1 MENRKNTILLT
12 VIAVATLLVA
22 VVGATFAYF
31 TAQGGGSAT
40 TQINVA
46 TSTSSNSSFQLG
58 TTLQINANQENF
70 DTLESTHQTDTQTGT
85 VSWTPSN
92 QADGDELNFCYSVN
106 LNVTTNTFEY
116 IDEEVRNEAQVA
128 GTTIDASWDNT
139 PELVFTIT
147 KNSNPITEG
156 ITGLN
161 YETVDTSKTGGSRPE
176 VSGWDITEWGST
188 GAASVVI
195 PGNST
200 NKQYHQISG
209 TAGQASTDNWSIT
222 ATLINLDVDQQH
234 NTNKTFAGTLVFA
247 QVDCA
252 DGSPIA

>member
-40 TQINVA
+40 TNVNVT

-58 TTLQINANQENF
+58 ASLLLNANQDNF
-70 DTLESTHQTDTQTGT
+70 DTLESKHETDTQTGT
-85 VSWTPSN
+85 VSWTP
-92 QADGDELNFCYSVN
+92 AGGAAGDDLNFCYSVN

-116 IDEEVRNEAQVA
+116 IDEEVRNEAQTA
-128 GTTIDASWDNT
+128 GTTIDQSWDNT
-139 PELVFTIT
+139 PELVFTIS
-147 KNSNPITEG
+147 KNSSEIKTG

-161 YETVDTSKTGGSRPE
+161 YESVDTSKTGTRPA

-188 GAASVVI
+188 GATSVVI
-195 PGNST
+195 PDGST
-200 NKQYHQISG
+200 QWHQITS
-209 TAGQASTDNWSIT
+209 TAGSAKTDNWST
-222 ATLINLDVDQQH
+222 TVTLINLNVDQQH
-234 NTNKTFAGTLVFA
+234 NTNKSFVGTLVFA
-247 QVDCA
+247 QVDCE
-252 DGSPIA
+252 DGSPIE

>member
-31 TAQGGGSAT
+31 TAQGGGSGK
-40 TQINVA
+40 TQINA
-46 TSTSSNSSFQLG
+46 TTSTSSNSSFKLG
-58 TTLQINANQENF
+58 ASLIINANQENF
-70 DTLESTHQTDTQTGT
+70 DTLESTHQTGNQTGT
-85 VSWTPSN
+85 VTWTPAGG
-92 QADGDELNFCYSVN
+92 ADGDDLNFCYSVN

-116 IDEEVRNEAQVA
+116 IDEEVRSEAQVA

-147 KNSNPITEG
+147 KNSTEIKTG
-156 ITGLN
+156 ITGLTYAN
-161 YETVDTSKTGGSRPE
+161 VDASKTGTRPA
-176 VSGWDITEWGST
+176 VNGWDITEWGST

-200 NKQYHQISG
+200 NQQYHQITS
-209 TAGQASTDNWSIT
+209 TAGSAKTDNWSIT

-234 NTNKTFAGTLVFA
+234 NTNKSFVGTLVFA

-252 DGSPIA
+252 DGSPIE

>member
-31 TAQGGGSAT
+31 TAQGGGTAQT
-40 TQINVA
+40 NINVT
-46 TSTSSNSSFQLG
+46 TSTSSNSSFELG
-58 TTLQINANQENF
+58 SSLTINANQDNF
-70 DTLESTHQTDTQTGT
+70 DTKEVAHQTSTQTGT
-85 VSWTPSN
+85 VTWTPSN
-92 QADGDELNFCYSVN
+92 AASGDELNFCYSVN

-116 IDEEVRNEAQVA
+116 IDEGVRNEAQTA

-139 PELVFTIT
+139 PELVFTIS
-147 KNSNPITEG
+147 KNSSEITTG

-161 YETVDTSKTGGSRPE
+161 YENVDTSKTGTRPA
-176 VSGWDITEWGST
+176 VNGWDITEWGTSG
-188 GAASVVI
+188 GATVVI

-209 TAGQASTDNWSIT
+209 TAGSPTTDNWSIT

-234 NTNKTFAGTLVFA
+234 NTNKSFTGTLVFA
-247 QVDCA
+247 QVKCA
-252 DGSPIA
+252 DGSPIE

>member
-40 TQINVA
+40 TQINVS
-46 TSTSSNSSFQLG
+46 TSTSSNSSFQL
-58 TTLQINANQENF
+58 A
-70 DTLESTHQTDTQTGT
+70 LETTHQTDTQTGT

-116 IDEEVRNEAQVA
+116 IDEEVRSEAQVA

-147 KNSNPITEG
+147 KNRNPITEG

-161 YETVDTSKTGGSRPE
+161 YDTVDTSKTGSRPE

-209 TAGQASTDNWSIT
+209 TAGQPSTDNWSIT

-247 QVDCA
+247 QVDCT

>member
-31 TAQGGGSAT
+31 TAQGGGTAT
-40 TQINVA
+40 TNVNVT
-46 TSTSSNSSFQLG
+46 TSTSANSSFQLG
-58 TTLQINANQENF
+58 AAITVTADQTTF
-70 DTLESTHQTDTQTGT
+70 DSEQAAHRTGSQTGT
-85 VSWTPSN
+85 VTWTP
-92 QADGDELNFCYSVN
+92 AGGAEDEDLNFCYSVN

-116 IDEEVRNEAQVA
+116 IDEAVRNEAQTA
-128 GTTIDASWDNT
+128 GTTIDQSWDNT
-139 PELVFTIT
+139 PELVFTIS
-147 KNSNPITEG
+147 KNSNEIKTG

-161 YETVDTSKTGGSRPE
+161 YENVDTSKTGTRPA

-188 GAASVVI
+188 GATSVVI
-195 PGNST
+195 PDGGT
-200 NKQYHQISG
+200 QWHQITS
-209 TAGQASTDNWSIT
+209 TAGSAKTDNWSIT

-234 NTNKTFAGTLVFA
+234 NTNKSFVGTLVFA

-252 DGSPIA
+252 DGSPIE